1 MIFVWAVVPC
11 AFPKSWGAS
20 LLRPIRAALA
30 LLESRTVAGRCYG
43 RSARWLGSRC
53 VDPGNY
59 TPRWDVEKNWH
70 IFLAPAVENMRRN
83 IQVLVS
89 ISNFEGCTLPETNI
103 SHLKMDGW
111 NTIVSFWNGKFS
123 GTVSM
128 LVSGR
133 VTFWTQQMEVF
144 WWKMIFPF
152 HIGWVLGS
160 MMFHV
165 NFAGMW

>member
-1 MIFVWAVVPC
+1 MLVSGGVSEMLRSHIITLITWYLCGQLYLAP
-11 AFPKSWGAS
+11 FPKAEV
-20 LLRPIRAALA
+20 LPFFDQFERRLRFWNPGR
-30 LLESRTVAGRCYG
+30 AGRCYG
-43 RSARWLGSRC
+43 RPARWLGSRC

-59 TPRWDVEKNWH
+59 TPRWDVEK
-70 IFLAPAVENMRRN
+70 PAHMRRN

-133 VTFWTQQMEVF
+133 VTFWTQQMEV
-144 WWKMIFPF
+144 
-152 HIGWVLGS
+152 
-160 MMFHV
+160 
-165 NFAGMW
+165 